1 MRTYIP
7 GGLQNAS
14 SSRTL
19 TSASNVWVAQE
30 HISRQHSE
38 MESCQLTLCMLRLES
53 NVSTRIF
60 SPTKVG
66 LETTDVSFLTLAQHQ
81 LLERGSRT
89 LLDAQRGGSIVYLRD
104 LYRHE
109 VTSWIRYVVGTR
121 CMNEFISYTL
131 MWNTYPTRTSRSL

>member
-1 MRTYIP
+1 MRTYIS

-19 TSASNVWVAQE
+19 TSASNVWGAQE

-53 NVSTRIF
+53 NVSTRTF
-60 SPTKVG
+60 SLTKVG

-81 LLERGSRT
+81 FLERGFRT
-89 LLDAQRGGSIVYLRD
+89 SLDAPQDDSIVNLRD
-104 LYRHE
+104 WYRHTL
-109 VTSWIRYVVGTR
+109 TSWIRYVVGIR
-121 CMNEFISYTL
+121 CMNEYTSYTL
-131 MWNTYPTRTSRSL
+131 M